1 MRRMAWVRGW
11 LQGWL
16 LGAAFLLAGCGQGVG
31 EGIRMGAGL
40 LVVPEVLMG
49 WHGAE
54 VLESGTG
61 VGREELV
68 YVPEEAEVVGNELR
82 FGQLVVHLPEE
93 ASVFVVEDSKEKGQ
107 VLELS
112 GMGEGEAAPP
122 RIRLAHFQVEYEKEI
137 ELASAVLKEVSGDVL
152 LVFEGDADKISPSYS
167 FQMEDEIYRRYILVL
182 GNEVYLLEE
191 VWEENRYGIGGLKE
205 EKAFGWRTTGEGEK
219 EVSFGQ
225 SVCRS
230 YIDIKPE
237 AGVRLLGLNE
247 GRSMSEDYE
256 LRIYQEGSYE
266 SPVQNLSGSMIIQ
279 SGDLED
285 LNFDGYVD
293 LRLSAELA
301 YLWNHEH
308 QCYEK
313 AVYPQEEISFDFF
326 NLHLLGEQ
334 KIIYTCDTHFD
345 FEEDAESDY
354 EGLWKWEGNELLLKR
369 VCVRECSEDTVSI
382 QVWEGTE
389 DKKVLLD
396 KRIPME
402 EWDEN
407 PDVRRYSYEQFFGGW
422 VPEEVYR
429 EYHNLTDG
437 QELIT
442 QELLDKIA
450 KAMEKQKEPELLEP
464 LATGRLLTDEE
475 VRALARENMEIRVDL
490 AQAVYLGSYT
500 MLEADVDNDGILDLI
515 AEKEWGGSGGFTD
528 SILYQG
534 QKDGSYVKTSSTPQ
548 LLEDWLCI
556 SYGGKNYIYRKEFN
570 YRRKEYC
577 GISLYYYEKGEL
589 AESVSV
595 SFVSDSYQ
603 VRVLDCISQS
613 WMALAEKMVYKS
625 PELRKRVEDYEIL
638 TGNAEQEVTQGEE
651 ICYYSDFDND
661 GEPEEYKKSIWTTS
675 SMGTVE
681 CLSFSGKGD
690 EVIGDILR
698 NETNTPIM
706 LWVDRERDENI
717 ICVMY
722 LTGLYDYEIAAYL
735 VQGKDYEQVYQIEGK
750 GRIRAEIYR

>member
-1 MRRMAWVRGW
+1 MWDGVAVGGGGIYSCGSRVPLVLEGAAVGAEALFLVLGIVLIVWGGEMSRMAWVRGW
-11 LQGWL
+11 MQGWL

-31 EGIRMGAGL
+31 ESSRMGAGL

-54 VLESGTG
+54 VLKSGTG
-61 VGREELV
+61 IGREELV
-68 YVPEEAEVVGNELR
+68 YVPEKAEVVGNELR
-82 FGQLVVHLPEE
+82 FGQLVVHLP
-93 ASVFVVEDSKEKGQ
+93 
-107 VLELS
+107 
-112 GMGEGEAAPP
+112 
-122 RIRLAHFQVEYEKEI
+122 
-137 ELASAVLKEVSGDVL
+137 
-152 LVFEGDADKISPSYS
+152 
-167 FQMEDEIYRRYILVL
+167 
-182 GNEVYLLEE
+182 EE

-279 SGDLED
+279 SGDLKD

-293 LRLSAELA
+293 LRLTAELA

-334 KIIYTCDTHFD
+334 KIIYTCDTYFD

-369 VCVRECSEDTVSI
+369 ACVRECSEDTVSI

-389 DKKVLLD
+389 DKKVLPD

-407 PDVRRYSYEQFFGGW
+407 PDVRRYSYEQFFGGL

-437 QELIT
+437 QELIL

-475 VRALARENMEIRVDL
+475 IRALARENMEIRVDL

-500 MLEADVDNDGILDLI
+500 MLEADVDNDGILDL
-515 AEKEWGGSGGFTD
+515 KVFG
-528 SILYQG
+528 
-534 QKDGSYVKTSSTPQ
+534 PQ
-548 LLEDWLCI
+548 AVWARL
-556 SYGGKNYIYRKEFN
+556 N
-570 YRRKEYC
+570 
-577 GISLYYYEKGEL
+577 
-589 AESVSV
+589 V
-595 SFVSDSYQ
+595 
-603 VRVLDCISQS
+603 
-613 WMALAEKMVYKS
+613 
-625 PELRKRVEDYEIL
+625 
-638 TGNAEQEVTQGEE
+638 
-651 ICYYSDFDND
+651 
-661 GEPEEYKKSIWTTS
+661 
-675 SMGTVE
+675 
-681 CLSFSGKGD
+681 
-690 EVIGDILR
+690 
-698 NETNTPIM
+698 
-706 LWVDRERDENI
+706 
-717 ICVMY
+717 
-722 LTGLYDYEIAAYL
+722 
-735 VQGKDYEQVYQIEGK
+735 
-750 GRIRAEIYR
+750 

>member
-1 MRRMAWVRGW
+1 MSRMAWVRGW

-31 EGIRMGAGL
+31 ESIRMGAGL

-54 VLESGTG
+54 VLKSGTG
-61 VGREELV
+61 IGREELV
-68 YVPEEAEVVGNELR
+68 YVPEKAEVVGNELR
-82 FGQLVVHLPEE
+82 FGQLVVHLP
-93 ASVFVVEDSKEKGQ
+93 
-107 VLELS
+107 
-112 GMGEGEAAPP
+112 
-122 RIRLAHFQVEYEKEI
+122 
-137 ELASAVLKEVSGDVL
+137 
-152 LVFEGDADKISPSYS
+152 
-167 FQMEDEIYRRYILVL
+167 
-182 GNEVYLLEE
+182 EE

-279 SGDLED
+279 SSDLKD

-293 LRLSAELA
+293 LRLTAELA

-369 VCVRECSEDTVSI
+369 ACVRECSEDTVSI

-389 DKKVLLD
+389 DKKVLPD

-407 PDVRRYSYEQFFGGW
+407 PDVRRYSYE
-422 VPEEVYR
+422 
-429 EYHNLTDG
+429 
-437 QELIT
+437 
-442 QELLDKIA
+442 
-450 KAMEKQKEPELLEP
+450 
-464 LATGRLLTDEE
+464 
-475 VRALARENMEIRVDL
+475 
-490 AQAVYLGSYT
+490 
-500 MLEADVDNDGILDLI
+500 
-515 AEKEWGGSGGFTD
+515 
-528 SILYQG
+528 
-534 QKDGSYVKTSSTPQ
+534 
-548 LLEDWLCI
+548 
-556 SYGGKNYIYRKEFN
+556 
-570 YRRKEYC
+570 
-577 GISLYYYEKGEL
+577 
-589 AESVSV
+589 
-595 SFVSDSYQ
+595 
-603 VRVLDCISQS
+603 
-613 WMALAEKMVYKS
+613 
-625 PELRKRVEDYEIL
+625 
-638 TGNAEQEVTQGEE
+638 
-651 ICYYSDFDND
+651 
-661 GEPEEYKKSIWTTS
+661 
-675 SMGTVE
+675 
-681 CLSFSGKGD
+681 
-690 EVIGDILR
+690 
-698 NETNTPIM
+698 
-706 LWVDRERDENI
+706 
-717 ICVMY
+717 
-722 LTGLYDYEIAAYL
+722 
-735 VQGKDYEQVYQIEGK
+735 
-750 GRIRAEIYR
+750 